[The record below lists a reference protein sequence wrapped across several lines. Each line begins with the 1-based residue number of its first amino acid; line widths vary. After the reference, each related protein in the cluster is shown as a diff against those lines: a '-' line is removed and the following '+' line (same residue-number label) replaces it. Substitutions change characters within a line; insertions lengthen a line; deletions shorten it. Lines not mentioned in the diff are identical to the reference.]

1 MRMKPTMTTDRIN
14 VLDLIRGFA
23 LIGLPFVN
31 VLALWNSNIYL
42 SGTQEDIWIQRFLYI
57 FVEGRF
63 YAIFSFLFGIGF
75 WIFLSRAKEKSDRPY
90 VLFIRRMVI
99 LFIAGMLHQIIHPGE
114 ALVIYAIFGAIVL
127 LFYKAPKQI
136 NLILGI
142 VGIIIGSFFG
152 AKGLLPL
159 PLIMLGL
166 AFGQYRVFESY
177 TRNKRKWMT
186 AAILSFVATSVIAV
200 FLWQQAPDAGLS
212 SYIEGYNLTETQI
225 ATNMAFYEFADLS
238 MALSPVFAIFY
249 ISSLVLLEP
258 VARKWLSPL
267 HSFGRMALTNYIGQ
281 SIILVSL
288 LAFIP
293 VDTIVSYKVAAIV
306 CSVVVGVQIIAS
318 SLWLR
323 VFNYGPLEW
332 LWRCGTYGK
341 WISIRTK

>member
-1 MRMKPTMTTDRIN
+1 MKPTMTMDRMN

-23 LIGLPFVN
+23 LIGIPFVN
-31 VLALWNSNIYL
+31 ILALWSSNIHL
-42 SGTQEDIWIQRFLYI
+42 SGTQGDIWIQRFLYI

-63 YAIFSFLFGIGF
+63 YAIFSFLFGVAF
-75 WIFLSRAKEKSDRPY
+75 WIFLSRAKEKHERPY

-99 LFIAGMLHQIIHPGE
+99 LFSAGMIHRLINPGE
-114 ALVIYAIFGAIVL
+114 ALVIYAIFGMLVL

-142 VGIIIGSFFG
+142 VGTIAGCLFG
-152 AKGLLPL
+152 AKMLLPL

-177 TRNKRKWMT
+177 ARNRKKWM
-186 AAILSFVATSVIAV
+186 AVAILSFIATSAIAV

-212 SYIEGYNLTETQI
+212 SYIEGYDLTETQI
-225 ATNMAFYEFADLS
+225 ATNIAFYEFADLS
-238 MALSPVFAIFY
+238 MVFAPVFSIFY

-267 HSFGRMALTNYIGQ
+267 NSFGRMALTNYIGQ
-281 SIILVSL
+281 SVILVGL
-288 LAFIP
+288 LTFIP
-293 VDTIVSYKVAAIV
+293 VNTLISYIVAAIT
-306 CSVVVGVQIIAS
+306 CAIVVGVQIIAS

-323 VFNYGPLEW
+323 VFKYGPLEW

-341 WISIRTK
+341 WLSIRRN